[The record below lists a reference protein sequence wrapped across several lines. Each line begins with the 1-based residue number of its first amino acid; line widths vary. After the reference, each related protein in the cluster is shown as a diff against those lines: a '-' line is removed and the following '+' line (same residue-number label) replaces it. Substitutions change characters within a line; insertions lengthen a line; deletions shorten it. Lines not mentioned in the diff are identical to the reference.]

1 MIGNIGVMGVAQ
13 TGGRL
18 GGEGGGGEIQGPE
31 NHSGCV
37 KVYTPG
43 GYDPVDFGPVAGKI
57 AARVWDAPAE
67 DKGTASGAG
76 HVVEAGTGV
85 EVMAAAGASSNG
97 GSPAA
102 QAAGK
107 DVVTGTNDEAR
118 THRDLRGVI
127 RSE

>member
-1 MIGNIGVMGVAQ
+1 MGAAR
-13 TGGRL
+13 TGGTL
-18 GGEGGGGEIQGPE
+18 GGKGGGGEIHGPE

-43 GYDPVDFGPVAGKI
+43 GEDAADFGPVACKV

-76 HVVEAGTGV
+76 HVVEAGAGV

-107 DVVTGTNDEAR
+107 DVVAGTNEEAR
-118 THRDLRGVI
+118 THRDLRWVI
-127 RSE
+127 DQGRVRARE